1 MKDHLIMYA
10 LLVVPLQVV
19 EHAVKLV
26 EAERNPLAWCLRP
39 TVFFQRICTAE
50 VWLGFFTVFKH
61 LTLEKKHN
69 FGDMLFLLSVLY
81 KNMHVDV
88 HLSSF
93 MSGLL
98 II

>member
-10 LLVVPLQVV
+10 LLVVPLQVI
-19 EHAVKLV
+19 ERAVKLV
-26 EAERNPLAWCLRP
+26 EAERKPLGWCLRP
-39 TVFFQRICTAE
+39 TIFFQRICRAE

-61 LTLEKKHN
+61 LTWEKKHN
-69 FGDMLFLLSVLY
+69 FGDTIFLPSVLY

-88 HLSSF
+88 RLSSF